1 MNKLVE
7 LELLI
12 EGIREELFEKFT
24 NQNHPDMT
32 IGQDQEAFTYNVEE
46 VNHLGNN
53 DVVFNVTVCS
63 TNLKYYAFELMD
75 YLCFPAFLADF
86 FEINEPI
93 CLAVDNGF
101 IYYYL
106 FQRKSKIVSL
116 SSIISNAEKLKGD
129 HSFNPQTVGTN
140 LFTLNSGNKKMECFL
155 AISAKNISTFQDI
168 NDEFFSFPS
177 HSQKQINDCG
187 FMPGYSFVP
196 RAVKEVFKEIYG
208 SLFRKT
214 FDLGFYSVVHKKS
227 ESYEEFMKIMGIDTN
242 LSEPSQPGGVDLIHP
257 VCSYEKTFEL
267 TKYKR
272 REKIFPHIKDH
283 IKSILGNFMEVLS
296 RSIIL
301 PHL

>member
-32 IGQDQEAFTYNVEE
+32 IGQETYNVEE

-53 DVVFNVTVCS
+53 EVVFNVTVCS

-86 FEINEPI
+86 FGINEPI

-101 IYYYL
+101 KYYY
-106 FQRKSKIVSL
+106 FFKRKSDIVSL

-129 HSFNPQTVGTN
+129 RSFNPQSVGTN

-155 AISAKNISTFQDI
+155 TLSGENIDAYKKI
-168 NDEFFSFPS
+168 KHEFFKFSS
-177 HSQKQINDCG
+177 
-187 FMPGYSFVP
+187 
-196 RAVKEVFKEIYG
+196 
-208 SLFRKT
+208 
-214 FDLGFYSVVHKKS
+214 
-227 ESYEEFMKIMGIDTN
+227 
-242 LSEPSQPGGVDLIHP
+242 
-257 VCSYEKTFEL
+257 
-267 TKYKR
+267 
-272 REKIFPHIKDH
+272 
-283 IKSILGNFMEVLS
+283 
-296 RSIIL
+296 
-301 PHL
+301 